1 MVYKSLQ
8 NIVNGVGIVKDVVN
22 CLQILRD
29 IVNGLGIAMTI
40 RDDYKNIVRRR
51 VSVVE
56 DVVNRVG
63 IPHSS

>member
-40 RDDYKNIVRRR
+40 RDD
-51 VSVVE
+51 
-56 DVVNRVG
+56 
-63 IPHSS
+63 